1 MRTSNPA
8 FSDRVYSQ
16 LAHVQGSQAMTI
28 QGTVNKTAILLTL
41 LLIAASWT
49 WHSFLGGANVMPWLM
64 GALIAG
70 LIVAIVTAFKK
81 EWSPI
86 TSPVY
91 ALLEGV
97 VLGGLS
103 VVFEQMYPGIVIQAV
118 MLTGGV
124 FIAMLLAYKTHMIRA
139 TEKFQMGVF
148 AATAGIGVVYLLTW
162 ILSMFGVMMPMVH
175 GNGLMSIGFS
185 IFVVI
190 IAALNLVMDFEFI
203 HQGAQRGAPRYM
215 EWYGAFGLM
224 VTLVWLYI
232 EILRLLAKLNSR
244 R

>member
-8 FSDRVYSQ
+8 FSDRVYGQ
-16 LAHVQGSQAMTI
+16 LAHVDGSQAMTV

-49 WHSFLGGANVMPWLM
+49 WHSFLGGANVMPWLV

-124 FIAMLLAYKTHMIRA
+124 FIAMLLAYKTQMIRA

-162 ILSMFGVMMPMVH
+162 ILSMFGVTMPMVH